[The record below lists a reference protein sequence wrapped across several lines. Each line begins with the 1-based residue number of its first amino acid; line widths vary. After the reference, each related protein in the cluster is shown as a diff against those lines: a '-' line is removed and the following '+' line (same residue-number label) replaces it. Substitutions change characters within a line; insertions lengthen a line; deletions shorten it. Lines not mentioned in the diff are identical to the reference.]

1 MQGGVGG
8 LNITMSNDTE
18 TKPITLVH
26 ITTVPQS
33 LTFVMGQVGYMKAR
47 GFNVVGLSSPGE
59 WLNRFAEREGVPVH
73 AVEMPRRVTPWR
85 DLLAVLKLVRL
96 LSRIRPEIVHAH
108 TPKAGLLGMLSAWI
122 VRTPV
127 RIYHMHGLP
136 FVTATGLTR
145 RLLIWS
151 EKISCRLAHQVLSVS
166 VSCRAL
172 AVETGLC
179 RADKI
184 KVLLKGSIN
193 GVDAVD
199 RFNPDNM
206 PRSSRKETRWK
217 YGIPTDATVLGF
229 IGRIVRSKG
238 LVELTKAW
246 GQLRADFPALHLI
259 LVGPLEPQD
268 PIPGD
273 VEASLRKDPRV
284 HLIGEEWDTPAL
296 YAAMDLFV
304 LPTHR
309 EGLPI
314 VLLEAAAMQVPV
326 VATSVTGCV
335 DVVQN
340 GVTGLLVPPCD
351 AAGLAGAL
359 RTYLHDGKLRQRHG
373 AAARDRALR
382 EFRPEGIWQAVY
394 EEYLKLLEKKRIP
407 VPDTGIAVSLGES
420 SEKVVGSERRL
431 LNTSS

>member
-8 LNITMSNDTE
+8 LNIAMPNDTE

-166 VSCRAL
+166 VSSRAH

-199 RFNPDNM
+199 RFNPDNV
-206 PRSSRKETRWK
+206 PRSSRK
-217 YGIPTDATVLGF
+217 
-229 IGRIVRSKG
+229 
-238 LVELTKAW
+238 
-246 GQLRADFPALHLI
+246 
-259 LVGPLEPQD
+259 
-268 PIPGD
+268 
-273 VEASLRKDPRV
+273 
-284 HLIGEEWDTPAL
+284 
-296 YAAMDLFV
+296 
-304 LPTHR
+304 
-309 EGLPI
+309 
-314 VLLEAAAMQVPV
+314 
-326 VATSVTGCV
+326 
-335 DVVQN
+335 
-340 GVTGLLVPPCD
+340 
-351 AAGLAGAL
+351 
-359 RTYLHDGKLRQRHG
+359 
-373 AAARDRALR
+373 
-382 EFRPEGIWQAVY
+382 
-394 EEYLKLLEKKRIP
+394 
-407 VPDTGIAVSLGES
+407 
-420 SEKVVGSERRL
+420 
-431 LNTSS
+431 